1 MSTNTKSTRPKI
13 VVLDGYNLNPG
24 DLSWA
29 ALEAVGATA
38 IYDFSAPEE
47 VVERS
52 LGAAILLVNK
62 TLINRQIMSLLP
74 DLQCIVVSA
83 TGYNNIDTV
92 AARELGIPVCNAV
105 GYSTEA
111 VVQHVFALLLE
122 LTNATGRHHDSVQA
136 GDWAAQRSFCYTLQ
150 PIHEIARKTFGI
162 YGFGNIG
169 RRVCEVAQAFGMQV
183 LATHKHPERDA
194 RPGVR
199 FVTIEQLFEESDV
212 ISLHAPLSAANT
224 GIVNA
229 ALLARMKPSAL
240 LINTGR
246 GGLINEPDLLV
257 ALQNNILAGAGL
269 DVLSV
274 EPPAA
279 GHPLLSAPNCIVTP
293 HLAWASVQARQRLM
307 DICVQN
313 VQAFLNGSP
322 QNRV

>member
-1 MSTNTKSTRPKI
+1 MSTNTKNTLPKI

-24 DLSWA
+24 DLNWA
-29 ALEAVGATA
+29 ALQALGEVA
-38 IYDFSAPEE
+38 IYDFTTPEE
-47 VVERS
+47 IVERS
-52 LGAAILLVNK
+52 KGAAILLVNK
-62 TLINRQIMSLLP
+62 AVIHRQIMQLLP
-74 DLQCIVVSA
+74 DLQCIVVTA
-83 TGYNNIDTV
+83 TGYNNIDAA
-92 AARELGIPVCNAV
+92 AARERGITVCNAV
-105 GYSTEA
+105 GYSSEA

-122 LTNATGRHHDSVQA
+122 LSNAVSRHHDSVQA

-150 PIHEIARKTFGI
+150 PIHEIAGKTMGI

-169 RRVCEVAQAFGMQV
+169 RRVGEVAQAFGMRV

-199 FVTIEQLFEESDV
+199 FVPIEQLFEESDV

-229 ALLARMKPSAL
+229 ALLSRMKPSAL

-246 GGLINEPDLLV
+246 GGLVNEEDLLE
-257 ALQNNILAGAGL
+257 ALQKGILAGAGL
-269 DVLSV
+269 DVLSI

-279 GHPLLSAPNCIVTP
+279 DHPLIGAPNCLVTP
-293 HLAWASVQARQRLM
+293 HVAWASVQARQRLM

-313 VQAFLNGSP
+313 VQAFLNGAP
-322 QNRV
+322 QNVV

>member
-1 MSTNTKSTRPKI
+1 MSTNTKNDLPKI

-29 ALEAVGATA
+29 ALQAIGEVAV
-38 IYDFSAPEE
+38 YDFTAPEE
-47 VVERS
+47 VVGRS
-52 LGAAILLVNK
+52 LGAGILLVNK
-62 TLINRQIMSLLP
+62 VVINRQTMQLLP
-74 DLQCIVVSA
+74 DLQCIVVTA
-83 TGYNNIDTV
+83 TGYNNIDT
-92 AARELGIPVCNAV
+92 AAAHERGIVVCNAV
-105 GYSTEA
+105 GYSSEA

-122 LTNATGRHHDSVQA
+122 LTNAVGCHHNSVEA

-150 PIHEIARKTFGI
+150 PIHEIAGKTMGI

-169 RRVCEVAQAFGMQV
+169 RRVGEVAQAFGMRV

-229 ALLARMKPSAL
+229 ALLSRMKPSAL

-246 GGLINEPDLLV
+246 GGLVNEADLLA
-257 ALQNNILAGAGL
+257 ALQQGTLAGAGL

-274 EPPAA
+274 EPPSSNHSLI
-279 GHPLLSAPNCIVTP
+279 GAPHCIVTP

-313 VQAFLNGSP
+313 VQAFLDGTP
-322 QNRV
+322 QNVV